1 MDGLIAAALAAG
13 VSLGSVLLRDACL
26 RWALGEAR

>member
-1 MDGLIAAALAAG
+1 MDELIAAALAAG

-26 RWALGEAR
+26 RWTSGEAR